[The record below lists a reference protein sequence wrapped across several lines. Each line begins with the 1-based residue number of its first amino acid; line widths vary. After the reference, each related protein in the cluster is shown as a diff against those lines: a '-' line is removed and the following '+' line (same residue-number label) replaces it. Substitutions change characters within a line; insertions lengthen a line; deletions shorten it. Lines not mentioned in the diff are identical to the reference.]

1 MCHGLGLLFGIIAFG
16 ALLKIGA
23 CAFRRARWHAYGG
36 YGYGG
41 GCGDGGGC
49 GPRGRHRGWGRG
61 FGRHGHHG
69 WDGEDG
75 RGEGDDRD
83 PREGFGFGRRV
94 FLRFVFEKL
103 DTTPG
108 QEKVIAEAFEE
119 IKEAVKN
126 AKSEWASSRTRV
138 ADAMRGAE
146 FDVEAVGDAWARHDS
161 TFEAVRLKIT
171 TTMQRVH
178 EVLDEQQRK
187 ILAEMIEKGG
197 PFARWNA

>member
-36 YGYGG
+36 YGFGGGPG
-41 GCGDGGGC
+41 GCGEGGC
-49 GPRGRHRGWGRG
+49 GPRGRHRFGRG
-61 FGRHGHHG
+61 FGRHGWQG
-69 WDGEDG
+69 RDGDEE
-75 RGEGDDRD
+75 RGEGGDRD
-83 PREGFGFGRRV
+83 PRQGFGRRF
-94 FLRFVFEKL
+94 FLRFLFEKL

-126 AKSEWASSRTRV
+126 AKSEWAASRTRV

-178 EVLDEQQRK
+178 EVLDEHQRK
-187 ILAEMIEKGG
+187 ILAELIEKGG
-197 PFARWNA
+197 PFGRWNA